1 MSALV
6 ETRSLRMRETGGAN
20 SQNHCH
26 CAPLVIQLVTCG
38 LKGPTKPS
46 WSDPASEVI
55 VSWSSC
61 LQSPVGGRRRDHVVH
76 RAPKL
81 TRRAGPP
88 LFDLS
93 QGTFA
98 LCLLWTRRVPA
109 AQLPELPGF
118 DQSAGHGYGP
128 SGGFGLVDVTKT
140 ARRTSVPERTF
151 FGEEVGKRFLQ
162 CLALLSE
169 PGSQSQSERKHV
181 RSDVAAAW
189 RWRSP
194 AGLPRSEFDVRRCSC
209 RPHQV
214 EHACIDVTLPC
225 PDQAVCF
232 HAAVCQLPSG
242 SRTAATGTH
251 FNVLPRSASKSCS
264 MQESP
269 RFEVVDMALHEYW
282 GLLALLLRG
291 GRTIVWVA
299 EIPELLG
306 RTGVFPLAGELWQ
319 LAHCD
324 STRSTFRGPVRALT
338 RDAIACLKV
347 TRAAESM
354 LRVAVAERC

>member
-209 RPHQV
+209 RPHTKWSMPASMS
-214 EHACIDVTLPC
+214 HC
-225 PDQAVCF
+225 P
-232 HAAVCQLPSG
+232 
-242 SRTAATGTH
+242 
-251 FNVLPRSASKSCS
+251 
-264 MQESP
+264 
-269 RFEVVDMALHEYW
+269 
-282 GLLALLLRG
+282 
-291 GRTIVWVA
+291 
-299 EIPELLG
+299 
-306 RTGVFPLAGELWQ
+306 
-319 LAHCD
+319 
-324 STRSTFRGPVRALT
+324 ALT
-338 RDAIACLKV
+338 RQCASMLLFASCQAARGLLLLVPISTSC
-347 TRAAESM
+347 RAAPRKAALCRSR
-354 LRVAVAERC
+354 LVSR